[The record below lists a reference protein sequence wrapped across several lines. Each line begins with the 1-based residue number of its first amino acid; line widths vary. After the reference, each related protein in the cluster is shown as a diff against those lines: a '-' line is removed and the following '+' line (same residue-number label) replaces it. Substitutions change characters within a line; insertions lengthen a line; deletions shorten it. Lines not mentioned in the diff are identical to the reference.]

1 MSATQKVKWDEI
13 ETAATKMF
21 NVWIDGAALKWAKE
35 AWKHLA
41 KAGLTEAT
49 TILEITAT
57 KLRLVTL
64 AQIYQE
70 FSGFAWDENPET
82 PLDYLAENLE
92 IDPVAL
98 GILAGKANPNDFED
112 LTEDDYL
119 LGAALETVTDS
130 QRQEIFECL
139 RTAYGDNFRLYSRL
153 WHTRSS
159 LAEED
164 SEGDEFELTGAN
176 SRALE
181 YVRNGFRF

>member
-13 ETAATKMF
+13 ETAAAKMF
-21 NVWIDGAALKWAKE
+21 NVWIDGAELKWARE

-64 AQIYQE
+64 ARIYQE
-70 FSGFAWDENPET
+70 FCGFAWEENQEMPW
-82 PLDYLAENLE
+82 DYLAELAKDLE

-98 GILAGKANPNDFED
+98 GILAGQADPNDFED
-112 LTEDDYL
+112 LTENDYL

-130 QRQEIFECL
+130 QRQEIFESL
-139 RTAYGDNFRLYSRL
+139 QTAYGDDFRLYSRL
-153 WHTRSS
+153 WHTRSAD
-159 LAEED
+159 AEKD
-164 SEGDEFELTGAN
+164 SEGDELK
-176 SRALE
+176 
-181 YVRNGFRF
+181 